1 MNLRQYIKAIEDVNP
16 QLTDKLNEDSAFYY
30 VLKKVQ
36 YPRMNKVDILY
47 MQLVEDK
54 LIDYAMNFEELM
66 IDKKF
71 VTIKIRK
78 TEKFKIYSY
87 MRELNKIFNHK
98 FQLRRKSCYSD
109 RWNYYIPI
117 EKEKLLR

>member
-1 MNLRQYIKAIEDVNP
+1 MNIKQYIKAIGDSEP
-16 QLTDKLNEDSAFYY
+16 ELLDKINEDSGFYY
-30 VLKKVQ
+30 VIKKIQ

-54 LIDYAMNFEELM
+54 LIDYAMGFEELI

-87 MRELNKIFNHK
+87 MRELNKIFERK

-109 RWNYYIPI
+109 RWNYYVPI